1 MASCVSIRG
10 RLGLCL
16 LTTLLSA
23 GPAVAQQRPLVTE
36 DPEPVGSGLILIEGG
51 FDYFREQPYPVSGL
65 RGHLVRMP
73 TLGFSMG
80 VSAIAEIQVD
90 SLSYQRLRVLE
101 RADAPLSHMLRV
113 SGDTTSDMDDIV
125 VGAKV
130 RLLSE
135 TESRPAI
142 GLRFA
147 TRLPNAGNESGLGL
161 DTMDFL
167 NAVLIGKTIQ
177 SVRVV
182 GNFGYGILSDPVD
195 GNRQNDV
202 ILYGLSVARAIT
214 GGFEVVGEVNGRAN
228 TRGGEPPPG
237 TDSSGYIRVGARFT
251 SGAIRF
257 DGALVSGITPADATV
272 GFTAGFTWVFEGMGV
287 P

>member
-1 MASCVSIRG
+1 MCRVSIRG
-10 RLGLCL
+10 RVGLCL
-16 LTTLLSA
+16 LTTLIA
-23 GPAVAQQRPLVTE
+23 ADPAVAQQRPLVTE

-51 FDYFREQPYPVSGL
+51 LDYFREQPFPVSGL
-65 RGHLVRMP
+65 RGHLVRVP

-90 SLSYQRLRVLE
+90 NISYQRLRVLE
-101 RADAPLSHMLRV
+101 RVDAPLSHLLRL

-130 RLLSE
+130 RMLSE
-135 TESRPAI
+135 TARRPAI

-167 NAVLIGKTIQ
+167 NTVLIGKTIQ

-195 GNRQNDV
+195 GNRQNDL
-202 ILYGLSVARAIT
+202 ILYGLSVARAVT

-228 TRGGEPPPG
+228 TRSGEPPHG
-237 TDSSGYIRVGARFT
+237 TDSSGYLRIGGRFT
-251 SGAIRF
+251 SGAVRF
-257 DGALVSGITPADATV
+257 DGALVSGITPDDATV
-272 GFTAGFTWVFEGMGV
+272 SFTAGVTWVFEGMGV

>member
-1 MASCVSIRG
+1 MVCRGSIRG
-10 RLGLCL
+10 RVGLCL
-16 LTTLLSA
+16 LTTLIA
-23 GPAVAQQRPLVTE
+23 ADPAVAQQRPLVTE
-36 DPEPVGSGLILIEGG
+36 DPEPIGSGLILIEGG
-51 FDYFREQPYPVSGL
+51 LDYFREQPYPVSGL
-65 RGHLVRMP
+65 RGHLVRVP

-90 SLSYQRLRVLE
+90 TISYQRLRVLE
-101 RADAPLSHMLRV
+101 RVDAPLSHLLRL

-130 RLLSE
+130 RMLSE
-135 TESRPAI
+135 TARRPAI

-167 NAVLIGKTIQ
+167 NTVLIGKTIQ

-202 ILYGLSVARAIT
+202 ILYGLSVARAVT
-214 GGFEVVGEVNGRAN
+214 RGFEVVGEVNGRAN
-228 TRGGEPPPG
+228 TRSGEPPPG
-237 TDSSGYIRVGARFT
+237 TDSSGYLRIGARFT
-251 SGAIRF
+251 SGAVRF
-257 DGALVSGITPADATV
+257 DGALVSGITPDDATV